1 MARNN
6 SLRPSDAHSLLKQL
20 QHYLKNG
27 EVSKG
32 YPETVTVSIPLNV
45 SNYLI
50 HAIDRLNE
58 GEPPDKAFF
67 LTRPR
72 GQPPKTELGTLINV
86 FYSSM
91 RKQGIGDLA
100 ARTKIGEK
108 LNLSISAV
116 ESALK
121 THAKKNQVTG
131 YDFYT
136 DLEETFGKEVA
147 DEWLNSLENRG

>member
-1 MARNN
+1 M
-6 SLRPSDAHSLLKQL
+6 
-20 QHYLKNG
+20 
-27 EVSKG
+27 
-32 YPETVTVSIPLNV
+32 SIPLNV

-50 HAIDRLNE
+50 HAVDRLND
-58 GEPPDKAFF
+58 GEPPDKAFW
-67 LTRPR
+67 LARPR
-72 GQPPKTELGTLINV
+72 GQPPKTELGTQMNV
-86 FYSSM
+86 YYSAM

-100 ARTKIGEK
+100 ARTKIGKK
-108 LNLSISAV
+108 LNLSVSAV

-121 THAKKNQVTG
+121 AHAKKNQVTG

>member
-1 MARNN
+1 MARSNC
-6 SLRPSDAHSLLKQL
+6 PTAAQAHSLLKQL

-32 YPETVTVSIPLNV
+32 YPETVTVSIPLNL

-50 HAIDRLNE
+50 HAIDRLE
-58 GEPPDKAFF
+58 GGEPPDKAFW
-67 LTRPR
+67 LVRPR
-72 GQPPKTELGTLINV
+72 GQPAKTDLGTLMNV
-86 FYSSM
+86 SYSVM

-100 ARTKIGEK
+100 ARTKIGKK
-108 LNLSISAV
+108 LNLSVSAV

-121 THAKKNQVTG
+121 AHAKKNQVTG